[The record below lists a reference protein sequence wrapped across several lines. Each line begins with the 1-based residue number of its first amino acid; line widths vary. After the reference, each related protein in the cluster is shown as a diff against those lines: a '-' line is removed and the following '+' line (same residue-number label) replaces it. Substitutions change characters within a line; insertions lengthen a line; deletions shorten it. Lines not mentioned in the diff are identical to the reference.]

1 MRRVIHTQPDL
12 MQIICET
19 GFLPLLDSGIKGFSA
34 DEMADEDC
42 CYVVFPKGGW
52 EWKIWEWKG
61 SVITEG
67 GFVYGKFFDKK
78 AGFISKE
85 WWPDFM
91 NYRRSRM
98 PKPEEGS
105 IEEVILMT
113 LPEANDKQINILIGH
128 P

>member
-42 CYVVFPKGGW
+42 CYVVFP
-52 EWKIWEWKG
+52 
-61 SVITEG
+61 EG

-113 LPEANDKQINILIGH
+113 LPEANYKQINILIGH